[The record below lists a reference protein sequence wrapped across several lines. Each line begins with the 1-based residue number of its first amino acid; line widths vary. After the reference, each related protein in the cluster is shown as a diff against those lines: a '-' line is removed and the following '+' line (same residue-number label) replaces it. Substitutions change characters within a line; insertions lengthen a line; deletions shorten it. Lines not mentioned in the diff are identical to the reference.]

1 MVWSFTPNQDKFAPS
16 IIESGANPANMDAVR
31 ARLNDP
37 GLPPYDCLVAGIDE
51 RDRHARGQ
59 GQGHALR
66 RLRAA

>member
-37 GLPPYDCLVAGIDE
+37 GLPPYDCLVPVLMDAIATHAAKAKGTLYAG
-51 RDRHARGQ
+51 
-59 GQGHALR
+59 
-66 RLRAA
+66 